1 MFRQRFAPNQKKQ
14 QPIQDPGTGREVSS
28 GIIIFRKVVQ
38 ECQFLLLYYGHS
50 QWTFP
55 RGKIEK
61 EERSFAA
68 ALRETAEE
76 TGFSRNDLRFI
87 EYFKT
92 YENWTFVKN
101 NKKIFKTVIFYL
113 AETNKKHVRIEERSQ
128 GYGWFTY
135 REALKIFSGPKNS
148 ENRKV
153 ITKAN
158 NFLVNRNKKGKPSSE
173 LLEKNPAQNQSP
185 IK

>member
-1 MFRQRFAPNQKKQ
+1 MNNMFRQRFIPHQNPRKPRPTQAREDNLE
-14 QPIQDPGTGREVSS
+14 REVSS
-28 GIIIFRKVVQ
+28 GIIIFRKVDH
-38 ECQFLLLYYGHS
+38 ETQFLVLYYGHS

-68 ALRETAEE
+68 ALRETEEE
-76 TGFSRNDLRFI
+76 TGFSKNDLKFV

-101 NKKIFKTVIFYL
+101 NKKVFKTVIFYL
-113 AETNKKHVRIEERSQ
+113 AETTKKHARIEERSQ
-128 GYGWFTY
+128 GYGWFTF

-158 NFLVNRNKKGKPSSE
+158 NFLANRQKNARHIEPANK
-173 LLEKNPAQNQSP
+173 Q
-185 IK
+185 

>member
-1 MFRQRFAPNQKKQ
+1 MYKHRFSNNPIRQKIAENENA
-14 QPIQDPGTGREVSS
+14 GREVSS
-28 GIIIFRKVVQ
+28 GIIIFRKVMGEIQ
-38 ECQFLLLYYGHS
+38 YLLLYYGHS

-68 ALRETAEE
+68 ALRETEEE
-76 TGFSRNDLRFI
+76 TGLSQNDLKFI

-101 NKKIFKTVIFYL
+101 NKKIYKTVIFYL
-113 AETNKKHVRIEERSQ
+113 AETNKKQIKIEERSQ
-128 GYGWFTY
+128 GYIWATY
-135 REALKIFSGPKNS
+135 REATKIFSGPKNS

-158 NFLVNRNKKGKPSSE
+158 NFMVNRIQKPHSN
-173 LLEKNPAQNQSP
+173 LGVNTNPTPSQVNQ
-185 IK
+185 K